1 MGAEPRSSELK
12 VLNGHGW
19 IMRFLPQRG
28 VLRASES
35 QKRSRQLDLKRW
47 NYSMKSQFCFE
58 LASLVIDSIFILNVL
73 SWRSFHT
80 SHDLGQGGYLSVIDQ
95 GPFNLLGGLALE
107 V

>member
-1 MGAEPRSSELK
+1 MEL
-12 VLNGHGW
+12 LY
-19 IMRFLPQRG
+19 
-28 VLRASES
+28 E
-35 QKRSRQLDLKRW
+35 
-47 NYSMKSQFCFE
+47 E
-58 LASLVIDSIFILNVL
+58 SLVIDAIFILNVL